1 MYYERLPAYVY
12 ELPCGHTF
20 RSLTRSEATTGE
32 LDEDEVGDSEN
43 GAHWFFC
50 GPCKGFQV
58 VEPGEL
64 VEHAPTKFP
73 GNQGKV
79 VDQAVRLDRI
89 RAHYLDVWDSE
100 TLDQVAERF
109 HVGKQ
114 TAFKVASD
122 LGVYA

>member
-20 RSLTRSEATTGE
+20 RSLTRSEAVTGE
-32 LDEDEVGDSEN
+32 PDEPDAGDTED

-58 VEPGEL
+58 VEPGDL
-64 VEHAPTKFP
+64 IEHAPTKFP
-73 GNQGKV
+73 GNQAKV
-79 VDQAVRLDRI
+79 VDQGIRLDRI
-89 RAHYLDVWDSE
+89 RAHYLRYWDSVGAR
-100 TLDQVAERF
+100 DVAE
-109 HVGKQ
+109 
-114 TAFKVASD
+114 AFSCSHSTVMRVASD